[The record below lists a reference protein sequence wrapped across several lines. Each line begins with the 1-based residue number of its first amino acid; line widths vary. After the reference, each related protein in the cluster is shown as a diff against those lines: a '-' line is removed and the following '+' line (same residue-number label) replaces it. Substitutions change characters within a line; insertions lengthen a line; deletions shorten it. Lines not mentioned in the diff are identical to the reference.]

1 MTTGIVLG
9 AYPIPYAEQIALIK
23 KHGFSAVFLSS
34 GCRDIEQIVTLCT
47 ENGLSI
53 ESCHAPFN
61 HINDI
66 WYDTPEGERMLSEL
80 LAAVDECRDYGIPVL
95 VVHLSSGE
103 NPPRVNDLGLSRF
116 ERLMAHADAYGVTV
130 AFENQRMLGNI
141 SVAME
146 TFPTA
151 AFCWDCGHEYCFTDG
166 KWDFMSLFGD
176 RLSAIHIHDN
186 RAEHN
191 ADDHRL
197 PFDGEIEFNAVTS
210 RLARAGYDKALM
222 LEVFIGKN
230 AAYLEMGAEGYYARA
245 AAVARRL
252 AEAVDAKRP

>member
-53 ESCHAPFN
+53 ESCHAPFD

-116 ERLMAHADAYGVTV
+116 EALMAHAAACGITIAY
-130 AFENQRMLGNI
+130 ENQRMLGNL

-146 TFPTA
+146 AFPYA
-151 AFCWDCGHEYCFTDG
+151 AFCWDNGHEACFTDG
-166 KWDFMSLFGD
+166 KWDYMSLFGE
-176 RLSAIHIHDN
+176 RLAAIHIHDN
-186 RAEHN
+186 RATHN

-197 PFDGEIEFNAVTS
+197 PGDGCIDFTSVTK
-210 RLARAGYDKALM
+210 RLAASGYENSLM
-222 LEVFIGKN
+222 LEVFAEN
-230 AAYLEMGAEGYYARA
+230 NPAYMEMGAEAFYARA
-245 AAVARRL
+245 AAAARRL
-252 AEAVDAKRP
+252 ADATEAAR